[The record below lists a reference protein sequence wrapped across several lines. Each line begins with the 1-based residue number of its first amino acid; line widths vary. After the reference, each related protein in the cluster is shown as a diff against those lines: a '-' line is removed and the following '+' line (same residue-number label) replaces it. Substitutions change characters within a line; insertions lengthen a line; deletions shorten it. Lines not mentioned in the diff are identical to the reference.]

1 MRISRL
7 ESFSTADVGF
17 VRVTADS
24 GEMGWGQMSTYHAD
38 ITAQVLHRQVAP
50 WVLGRAIDADDPVA
64 DFLDL
69 AAFVHEREHKFP
81 GSYVRRAL
89 AGVDTALWDLLGR
102 MRGKPVASLIGGGP
116 GRVRAYASS
125 MKRDITPED
134 EADRLCRLRDDKGFD
149 AFKFRVGAECGRGMD
164 EWPGRTEAIVEI
176 VPRALGP
183 GVVKM
188 VDANSA
194 FDVPRAIEVGHML
207 EANGITHYEEPCP
220 YWRPDLTR
228 QVTAAL
234 DIDVTG
240 GEQDCDRRHWVE
252 MAETHVV
259 DVMQPDVMYMGG
271 LTPTL
276 DIAALVGAAGYPCTP
291 HAANLS
297 LVTICTMHLLTAI
310 PNAGPYLELAI
321 EGADYY
327 PWTEGLFRGDPFAV
341 EDGHVTVT
349 DAPGWGVEISPE
361 WLAAASYQ
369 DSRWDGATPACE
381 AFPPRAI
388 GA

>member
-1 MRISRL
+1 MRIARL
-7 ESFSTADVGF
+7 ESFTTPEVGF
-17 VRVTADS
+17 VQLTTDG
-24 GEMGWGQMSTYHAD
+24 GETGWGQMSTYHAD

-50 WVLGRAIDADDPVA
+50 WVLGRRIDVDDPVA

-69 AAFVHEREHKFP
+69 AGFVHEREHKYP

-102 MRGKPVASLIGGGP
+102 MAGKPVAALIGGGP

-125 MKRDITPED
+125 MKRDITPEA
-134 EADRLCRLRDDKGFD
+134 EADRLCRLRDAKGFD
-149 AFKFRVGAECGRGMD
+149 AFKFRVGAECGRGAD
-164 EWPGRTEAIVEI
+164 EWPGRTEAIVGI
-176 VPRALGP
+176 VPRALGDR
-183 GVVKM
+183 VVKM

-194 FDVPRAIEVGHML
+194 FGVARAIEVGRML

-349 DAPGWGVEISPE
+349 DAPGWGVEVAPD
-361 WLAAASYQ
+361 WLDGAAHA
-369 DSRWDGATPACE
+369 DSRWDGAPPACE
-381 AFPPRAI
+381 DYPPRSVE
-388 GA
+388 